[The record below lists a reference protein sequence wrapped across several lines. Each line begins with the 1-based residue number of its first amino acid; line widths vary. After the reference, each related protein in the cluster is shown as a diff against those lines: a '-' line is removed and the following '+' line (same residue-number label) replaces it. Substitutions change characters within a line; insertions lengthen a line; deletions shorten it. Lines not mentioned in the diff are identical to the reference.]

1 MSFYGFM
8 KGIAG
13 WAFKLAFP
21 TKVIGPKKLEN
32 KKTVFAVNHLSNM
45 DPIIVG
51 CKLKPRFYFW
61 GKKELFKRKIP
72 APVEQDE
79 VFINIIEVIYT
90 NLRCQGM
97 ASSMLQKI
105 IEIAKEE
112 KVYQVRAYCDIGNV
126 PSHRLWLKN
135 KFSISPVKMPDGSI
149 AGSFVSFVLC

>member
-1 MSFYGFM
+1 MHDKAIIRIGTDAE
-8 KGIAG
+8 KQ
-13 WAFKLAFP
+13 KLLNDYPHIKNVVRDGGYFIVAQIED
-21 TKVIGPKKLEN
+21 T
-32 KKTVFAVNHLSNM
+32 
-45 DPIIVG
+45 IVG
-51 CKLKPRFYFW
+51 YLW
-61 GKKELFKRKIP
+61 GFKRKIP

-79 VFINIIEVIYT
+79 IFINIIEVIYT

-105 IEIAKEE
+105 MEIAKEE
-112 KVYQVRAYCDIGNV
+112 KVYQVRAYCDIWNV

>member
-1 MSFYGFM
+1 MHD
-8 KGIAG
+8 
-13 WAFKLAFP
+13 
-21 TKVIGPKKLEN
+21 KVIIRIGTDAEKKKLLNDYPHIKNVVRDGGYFIVAQIED
-32 KKTVFAVNHLSNM
+32 A
-45 DPIIVG
+45 IVG
-51 CKLKPRFYFW
+51 YLW
-61 GKKELFKRKIP
+61 GFKRKIP

-79 VFINIIEVIYT
+79 IFINIIEVIYT

-112 KVYQVRAYCDIGNV
+112 KVYQVRAYCDIWNV

-149 AGSFVSFVLC
+149 SGSFVSFVLC